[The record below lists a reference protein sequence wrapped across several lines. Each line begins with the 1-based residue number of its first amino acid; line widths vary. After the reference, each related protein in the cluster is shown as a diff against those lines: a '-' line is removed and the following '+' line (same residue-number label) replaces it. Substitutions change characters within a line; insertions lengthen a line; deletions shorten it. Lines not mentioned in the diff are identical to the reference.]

1 MIFNDLKKPNIKFKL
16 FYNIVAIS
24 LKMNQGDLYISVKD
38 ILGNTRSK
46 AIGRNYMLSKTSA
59 NTIGRSRKNYIH
71 ISDESISK
79 NHAVLRYLNDFQF
92 QIEDLG
98 SKHGTYVNN
107 KKVYPKFLDHMN
119 EFNERIENISK
130 TSKSIDTLDQK
141 LNIENKKYKAM
152 KNWTKDLHLAKKD
165 SLSIENNKVDVGSNI
180 RLGRV
185 IFSIE
190 TADIIEGIS
199 LENPEITGN
208 KDHSYTYR
216 DQVNSNDL
224 LEAIEVNKTV
234 IETNKIFK
242 RFQILISTISI

>member
-1 MIFNDLKKPNIKFKL
+1 
-16 FYNIVAIS
+16 
-24 LKMNQGDLYISVKD
+24 MNQGDLYISVKD
-38 ILGNTRSK
+38 ILGNNRSK
-46 AIGRNYMLSKTSA
+46 IIGRNFLLSKTSV

-79 NHAVLRYLNDFQF
+79 NHAVLRRLNDFQF

-107 KKVYPKFLDHMN
+107 KKVYPKILDDMN
-119 EFNERIENISK
+119 ELNERIENISK
-130 TSKSIDTLDQK
+130 RFEAIDTLDQK

-152 KNWTKDLHLAKKD
+152 KKWTKDLYLAKK
-165 SLSIENNKVDVGSNI
+165 SSIDNMKVDVGSNI

-190 TADIIEGIS
+190 TANTIEGTS
-199 LENPEITGN
+199 LDSPEIMEN
-208 KDHSYTYR
+208 KDHSYIYR

-242 RFQILISTISI
+242 RFHILISTISI

>member
-1 MIFNDLKKPNIKFKL
+1 
-16 FYNIVAIS
+16 
-24 LKMNQGDLYISVKD
+24 MNQGDLYISVKD
-38 ILGNTRSK
+38 ILGNNRSK
-46 AIGRNYMLSKTSA
+46 IIGRNFLLSKTSV

-79 NHAVLRYLNDFQF
+79 NHAVLRRLNDFQF

-107 KKVYPKFLDHMN
+107 KKVYPKILDDMN
-119 EFNERIENISK
+119 ELNERIENISK
-130 TSKSIDTLDQK
+130 RFEAIDTLDQK

-152 KNWTKDLHLAKKD
+152 KKWTKDLYLAKK
-165 SLSIENNKVDVGSNI
+165 SSIDNMKVDVGSNI

-190 TADIIEGIS
+190 TANTIEGTS
-199 LENPEITGN
+199 LDSPKIMEN
-208 KDHSYTYR
+208 KDHSYIYR

-242 RFQILISTISI
+242 RFHILISTISI